1 MTKIDSARQLDALN
15 PGDGSLL
22 PVVVQH
28 YATGEVLMLGY
39 ADREALQ
46 RCLATRE
53 LWLYSRSRQEL
64 WHKGATSGNT
74 HTIVSMHADCDAD
87 AVLVRAA
94 PAGPTC
100 HTGARSCFG
109 APPTLRQLGD
119 VIEQR
124 RHADAQASY
133 TARLLINENLRLKKL
148 GEEAVELALAC
159 AAEDRQRVCEEAAD
173 VLYHTLVACAGA
185 RVTIDEVLAE
195 LALRQQASD

>member
-1 MTKIDSARQLDALN
+1 MLKIDSAQQIDAINLAH
-15 PGDGSLL
+15 GSLL

-46 RCLATRE
+46 RCVSTRE

-74 HTIVSMHADCDAD
+74 HTVISMHADCDAD
-87 AVLVRAA
+87 AVLVRVA

-109 APPTLRQLGD
+109 APPTLRALGD
-119 VIEQR
+119 AIEQR
-124 RHADAQASY
+124 RHADAQTSY
-133 TARLLINENLRLKKL
+133 TARLLVNENLRLKKL

-159 AAEDRQRVCEEAAD
+159 AASDGQRVCEEAAD
-173 VLYHTLVACAGA
+173 VLYHTLVACAAAG
-185 RVTIDEVLAE
+185 VTVDEVLAE
-195 LALRQQASD
+195 LASRHQASG